1 MGFRWYRLTP
11 AFFEKDVQQRLV
23 LLKFR
28 FSKKATKFETISHMI
43 WRLLSKCQI
52 KWEIVSNFLWPFQ
65 NVRTLPNQCD
75 FLTEFSFTGQIR
87 QLGEATYNTNG
98 RESSVVFTWL
108 LQLRCIGLTP
118 SKGSRPARNYCRLTS
133 KLCKMEK
140 LWSYGKNQ
148 IFH

>member
-1 MGFRWYRLTP
+1 MFLQVKKLRSTNSETP
-11 AFFEKDVQQRLV
+11 KDRALLVIVLSCPHIGSLSSSTANQRAALGCQNLYYLNFVTCIYLLWMLV
-23 LLKFR
+23 
-28 FSKKATKFETISHMI
+28 
-43 WRLLSKCQI
+43 
-52 KWEIVSNFLWPFQ
+52 
-65 NVRTLPNQCD
+65 PNQCD

-140 LWSYGKNQ
+140 LWSYGKAQ